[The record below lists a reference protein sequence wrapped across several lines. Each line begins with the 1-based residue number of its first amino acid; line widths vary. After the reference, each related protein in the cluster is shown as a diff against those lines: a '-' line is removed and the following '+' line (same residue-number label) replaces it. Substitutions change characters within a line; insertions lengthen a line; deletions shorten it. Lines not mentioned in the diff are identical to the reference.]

1 MSTRPRSLPLAVAAV
16 ALAAC
21 GPTAL
26 PNFGGLEP
34 DARTLK
40 VKNDV
45 RLLELTNGMQVAL
58 VPDDRTNL
66 VSVDVRYRVGSN
78 QDPAG
83 RAGLAHLAEHLLFQ
97 TAGDSQGT
105 PLFDKFAALALTFN
119 AFTGHDVT
127 HYTSTALANRVDA
140 LLELE
145 ARRLETPCASVPEP
159 AFVRERDVVLEEDA
173 QRDSTWARVFGEI
186 ERAVWGTSHPYG
198 HPVGTREVAK
208 ATKAEVCALVDRYY
222 TPKRAILVV
231 SGNINPDA
239 LQPRIGRR
247 FGPIARTSDV
257 PKILDPI
264 EPARLEGT
272 ASAHTGDVDHPTAVI
287 VLPAPPWGSADEVVH
302 DATLAALGG
311 ELASLDARTD
321 WILDAGVGYGG
332 DSYQRTTMIVVE
344 VTDPARLDAAV
355 AAVLRAGQGV
365 LADDDH
371 DGNADDNDDPDDR
384 TISHF
389 LASLRG
395 RLQTRTITAN
405 DRFWGKGEAIADY
418 LTYTDHYDFA
428 FARMRA
434 TDALTGNQIVAY
446 AHQLFDPENVHV
458 AKVTPTG
465 ATGSGA
471 GAVRTIAASATE
483 YDLPAWRTPVD
494 PAAAARPEAVPPTP
508 PELDIEDFRLVNG
521 LRVLLY
527 AEPRSAAFEAR
538 LVLPR
543 GTVDEPVDQRG
554 VATLAASM
562 LDHDFD
568 RLYPARTSDTINW
581 ALRLGTQLTAD
592 ADEEA
597 TEFGSRG
604 LAMFADWH
612 LWRLAWLI
620 DQGVYSGAALASW
633 RRELRE
639 ADDRASS
646 PSGRAFR
653 QRLFGADHPYAQEP
667 PARAAIAA
675 ISAGQLEAWRRRN
688 LGLDGATLIVSG
700 GFDRAAMHAHVVDL
714 FGAIGKRTPPAR
726 ATLPRPRPAAGP
738 SWIGTREPDEPQ
750 VSLYVSFTA
759 ASDRDRDH
767 AARRILSEMIDDR
780 LRVVRE
786 GMGASYGASSGYA
799 ERAAGSSLD
808 VYAALDPARAPK
820 AAAAVLAA
828 LTALRA
834 DPQAAAADFV
844 RARRRLV
851 SDALASSIDVEAV
864 ARRLD
869 WAVRHGGDL
878 GRLTTVAS
886 DLATVTLDQVA
897 AVAQA
902 DLDPARMV
910 VSVDGQPAAAKTT
923 LDALGATDVA
933 WFDE

>member
-1 MSTRPRSLPLAVAAV
+1 
-16 ALAAC
+16 
-21 GPTAL
+21 
-26 PNFGGLEP
+26 
-34 DARTLK
+34 
-40 VKNDV
+40 
-45 RLLELTNGMQVAL
+45 
-58 VPDDRTNL
+58 
-66 VSVDVRYRVGSN
+66 
-78 QDPAG
+78 
-83 RAGLAHLAEHLLFQ
+83 
-97 TAGDSQGT
+97 
-105 PLFDKFAALALTFN
+105 
-119 AFTGHDVT
+119 
-127 HYTSTALANRVDA
+127 
-140 LLELE
+140 
-145 ARRLETPCASVPEP
+145 
-159 AFVRERDVVLEEDA
+159 
-173 QRDSTWARVFGEI
+173 
-186 ERAVWGTSHPYG
+186 
-198 HPVGTREVAK
+198 
-208 ATKAEVCALVDRYY
+208 
-222 TPKRAILVV
+222 
-231 SGNINPDA
+231 
-239 LQPRIGRR
+239 
-247 FGPIARTSDV
+247 
-257 PKILDPI
+257 
-264 EPARLEGT
+264 
-272 ASAHTGDVDHPTAVI
+272 
-287 VLPAPPWGSADEVVH
+287 
-302 DATLAALGG
+302 
-311 ELASLDARTD
+311 
-321 WILDAGVGYGG
+321 
-332 DSYQRTTMIVVE
+332 
-344 VTDPARLDAAV
+344 
-355 AAVLRAGQGV
+355 
-365 LADDDH
+365 
-371 DGNADDNDDPDDR
+371 
-384 TISHF
+384 
-389 LASLRG
+389 
-395 RLQTRTITAN
+395 
-405 DRFWGKGEAIADY
+405 
-418 LTYTDHYDFA
+418 
-428 FARMRA
+428 
-434 TDALTGNQIVAY
+434 
-446 AHQLFDPENVHV
+446 
-458 AKVTPTG
+458 
-465 ATGSGA
+465 
-471 GAVRTIAASATE
+471 
-483 YDLPAWRTPVD
+483 
-494 PAAAARPEAVPPTP
+494 
-508 PELDIEDFRLVNG
+508 
-521 LRVLLY
+521 
-527 AEPRSAAFEAR
+527 
-538 LVLPR
+538 
-543 GTVDEPVDQRG
+543 
-554 VATLAASM
+554 
-562 LDHDFD
+562 
-568 RLYPARTSDTINW
+568 
-581 ALRLGTQLTAD
+581 
-592 ADEEA
+592 
-597 TEFGSRG
+597 
-604 LAMFADWH
+604 MFADWH

-714 FGAIGKRTPPAR
+714 FGAIGKHTPPAR

-759 ASDRDRDH
+759 ASDRDRDN

>member
-1 MSTRPRSLPLAVAAV
+1 MSRRPRSLPVAVAAV

-105 PLFDKFAALALTFN
+105 PLYDKFAALALTFN

-173 QRDSTWARVFGEI
+173 QRDSSWSRVLSEV

-264 EPARLEGT
+264 EPARLVGT
-272 ASAHTGDVDHPTAVI
+272 RSAHTGDVDHPTAVI
-287 VLPAPPWGSADEVVH
+287 VLPAPPWGSPDEVVH
-302 DATLAALGG
+302 DATLAAVSA
-311 ELASLDARTD
+311 ELYALDARTD
-321 WILDAGVGYGG
+321 WILDVGMGYGG

-344 VTDPARLDAAV
+344 VTDAARLDAAV
-355 AAVLRAGQGV
+355 AAVLKAGQGV

-371 DGNADDNDDPDDR
+371 DGNADDDDDPDDR
-384 TISHF
+384 TIAHY

-446 AHQLFDPENVHV
+446 AHQLFDPARLHV
-458 AKVTPTG
+458 ARVTPTG
-465 ATGSGA
+465 AAGSAPARSARSRRRPTSTTCRRGGPRSTRRPRRAPRRCRRRRRRWPSRTSAWSTACGCCCTPSRAAPRSRPGWCCRAAPSTSPSISAAWPRWPPRCSTTTSTACTRRGPATRSTGRCG
-471 GAVRTIAASATE
+471 SA
-483 YDLPAWRTPVD
+483 PSSPPTPTRR
-494 PAAAARPEAVPPTP
+494 PPSSAAAAWRCSPT
-508 PELDIEDFRLVNG
+508 
-521 LRVLLY
+521 
-527 AEPRSAAFEAR
+527 
-538 LVLPR
+538 
-543 GTVDEPVDQRG
+543 GTC
-554 VATLAASM
+554 
-562 LDHDFD
+562 
-568 RLYPARTSDTINW
+568 
-581 ALRLGTQLTAD
+581 
-592 ADEEA
+592 
-597 TEFGSRG
+597 
-604 LAMFADWH
+604 
-612 LWRLAWLI
+612 
-620 DQGVYSGAALASW
+620 
-633 RRELRE
+633 
-639 ADDRASS
+639 
-646 PSGRAFR
+646 
-653 QRLFGADHPYAQEP
+653 
-667 PARAAIAA
+667 
-675 ISAGQLEAWRRRN
+675 
-688 LGLDGATLIVSG
+688 G
-700 GFDRAAMHAHVVDL
+700 GWP
-714 FGAIGKRTPPAR
+714 G
-726 ATLPRPRPAAGP
+726 
-738 SWIGTREPDEPQ
+738 
-750 VSLYVSFTA
+750 
-759 ASDRDRDH
+759 
-767 AARRILSEMIDDR
+767 
-780 LRVVRE
+780 
-786 GMGASYGASSGYA
+786 
-799 ERAAGSSLD
+799 
-808 VYAALDPARAPK
+808 
-820 AAAAVLAA
+820 
-828 LTALRA
+828 
-834 DPQAAAADFV
+834 
-844 RARRRLV
+844 
-851 SDALASSIDVEAV
+851 
-864 ARRLD
+864 
-869 WAVRHGGDL
+869 
-878 GRLTTVAS
+878 
-886 DLATVTLDQVA
+886 
-897 AVAQA
+897 
-902 DLDPARMV
+902 
-910 VSVDGQPAAAKTT
+910 
-923 LDALGATDVA
+923 
-933 WFDE
+933 